1 MTLPRNPLPLLGL
14 LLLALVIR
22 SDASVSRSPGD
33 RPAAEQAARAAASI
47 DPVASLRRAAC
58 NSAALSELASR
69 TDQQPCAASVA
80 ADSAFARPGP
90 PAPRV
95 GETRA
100 FQRVASPGD
109 GTLVDRLRIF
119 TDGLVAM
126 DLVAYRSSGLI
137 VGGLLCYV
145 DDDRPRSTILHLHS
159 GLGGIFVDPI
169 PAGTDMF
176 DSCYAWAAGQQYNVF
191 VPSYRGRDGGQG
203 QADFCMGEADD
214 VANAAIWLRS
224 LAIVDSNRL
233 AVVGSSLGGCVA
245 LKAGVMIPNLRAV
258 VAIAPPTD
266 WRDMVDFHRNR
277 WARATETRCDGSVVN
292 WDQGG
297 PAFADVMDNAI
308 CGHRGC
314 PLEAYQA
321 RSPIPLVHQATNPTL
336 VVVASSDNLVPAS
349 QQLLWSGLR
358 NEATGAVAV
367 EVRRRCE
374 AQAAPALARDALIY
388 VPGAFHFLETGPI
401 GSSLLWMLDQLDA
414 APAPAS
420 AGL

>member
-1 MTLPRNPLPLLGL
+1 VRLPRHPLPLLGL
-14 LLLALVIR
+14 MLLALVIR
-22 SDASVSRSPGD
+22 SDASVSR
-33 RPAAEQAARAAASI
+33 PAPAGRAVEPVALVAASI

-58 NSAALSELASR
+58 NSVALSELASR
-69 TDQQPCAASVA
+69 SDQQPCARPA
-80 ADSAFARPGP
+80 AANSSSALSLL

-95 GETRA
+95 LKSGA
-100 FQRVASPGD
+100 NQMVASPGD

-119 TDGLVAM
+119 TDDLVAM

-145 DDDRPRSTILHLHS
+145 DDGQPRSTILHLHS

-169 PAGTDMF
+169 PVGTDMF
-176 DSCYAWAAGQQYNVF
+176 DSCYAWASGQQYNVF

-224 LAIVDSNRL
+224 LAIVDPNRL

-277 WARATETRCDGSVVN
+277 WVRATETRCDGSVVN

-314 PLEAYQA
+314 PLADYQA

-358 NEATGAVAV
+358 NDETGAVAV
-367 EVRRRCE
+367 EVRRRC
-374 AQAAPALARDALIY
+374 AAPAAPALVHDALMY

-401 GSSLLWMLDQLDA
+401 ASSLLWMLDQLDA

>member
-1 MTLPRNPLPLLGL
+1 MTLPRHPLPLLGL
-14 LLLALVIR
+14 ILLALVIR
-22 SDASVSRSPGD
+22 SDAAVSRAPAG
-33 RPAAEQAARAAASI
+33 RHAVEPAALVAAST

-58 NSAALSELASR
+58 SSTALSELASR
-69 TDQQPCAASVA
+69 SDQLPCARPA
-80 ADSAFARPGP
+80 AANSATLMSLP
-90 PAPRV
+90 PAAPV
-95 GETRA
+95 LESGA
-100 FQRVASPGD
+100 NQRIASQGD

-119 TDGLVAM
+119 TDDLVAM

-145 DDDRPRSTILHLHS
+145 DDGRPRSTILHLHS

-169 PAGTDMF
+169 PAGTETF
-176 DSCYAWAAGQQYNVF
+176 DSCYEWAAGQQHNVF

-203 QADFCMGEADD
+203 TADFCMGEADD
-214 VANAAIWLRS
+214 VANAAILLRS
-224 LAIVDSNRL
+224 LAIVDPNRL
-233 AVVGSSLGGCVA
+233 AMVGGSLGGCVA

-277 WARATETRCDGSVVN
+277 WARATETRCDGSVVT
-292 WDQGG
+292 WDLGG
-297 PAFADVMDNAI
+297 PAFADVMDNTI

-314 PLEAYQA
+314 PLADYQA

-358 NEATGAVAV
+358 NDETGAVAV
-367 EVRRRCE
+367 EVRRRCQ
-374 AQAAPALARDALIY
+374 APAAPALARDALIY

-401 GSSLLWMLDQLDA
+401 ASSLLWMLDQLDA